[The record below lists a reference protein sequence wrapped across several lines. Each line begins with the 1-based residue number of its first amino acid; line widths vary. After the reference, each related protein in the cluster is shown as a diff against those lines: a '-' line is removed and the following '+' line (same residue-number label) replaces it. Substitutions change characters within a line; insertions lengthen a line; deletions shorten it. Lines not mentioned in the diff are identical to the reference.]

1 MFAGYDGALAEAQRA
16 CSALRAD
23 DALRRKIEPEL
34 RKIPPKLRKI
44 EAGRED
50 AHTHTH
56 TACVCVC
63 VCVCEDER
71 ILI

>member
-34 RKIPPKLRKI
+34 RKI
-44 EAGRED
+44 EVA
-50 AHTHTH
+50 A
-56 TACVCVC
+56 
-63 VCVCEDER
+63 ER
-71 ILI
+71 GLLVEMSASKRRCSPSPTK